1 MDPVIVGI
9 VVVIVVIILMVAR
22 SKKSYSE
29 IKALHLK
36 NEQDRIKKAAE
47 NIRRAAESTPVVI
60 AEVKTPYEVSS
71 AASAQ
76 QIIKNEA
83 VNLHRATAETKVA
96 VAVDLAQNSVKPAAD
111 QMSVSEIEK
120 VIQTINLSSTVFLN
134 LLLTYYYTVLPKEY
148 HPRLKI
154 LIDVLGL
161 IDKAIDLHLDDNYGR
176 LEKMNEQEF
185 NALVEQAA
193 AVLCT
198 PEFKNTTIPAMRAQL
213 IPVKAGSPYGTNL
226 VGNANAEGMEAAPVA
241 IASQQSDTTTQYAD
255 GTIQL
260 SNGTPTPAK
269 YPMVDALERAGIVN
283 NDVQLQLME
292 NFVNEALNM
301 MVSAS
306 QRFCTARANDKSRE
320 YISNCLKQLRGLILS
335 FKNSMYLMIVQS
347 YNMAQ
352 IHVA

>member
-29 IKALHLK
+29 IKAQHLK

-47 NIRRAAESTPVVI
+47 DIRRAAESKPA
-60 AEVKTPYEVSS
+60 AEIKTPYEASS

-83 VNLHRATAETKVA
+83 ANLHRATTETKIA
-96 VAVDLAQNSVKPAAD
+96 VAVDLAQNPAKPAND
-111 QMSVSEIEK
+111 QMSVKEIEN

-134 LLLTYYYTVLPKEY
+134 LLLTYYYTVLPKEH

-154 LIDVLGL
+154 LIDVLGV
-161 IDKAIDLHLDDNYGR
+161 IDKAIDLHIDDNYGQ

-193 AVLCT
+193 VKICT
-198 PEFKNTTIPAMRAQL
+198 PDFKNKIIPEMRAQL
-213 IPVKAGSPYGTNL
+213 IPVKSERPYGT
-226 VGNANAEGMEAAPVA
+226 EGMETAPMA
-241 IASQQSDTTTQYAD
+241 MSSQQ
-255 GTIQL
+255 
-260 SNGTPTPAK
+260 PEK
-269 YPMVDALERAGIVN
+269 HPMVDALERNGIVN
-283 NDVQLQLME
+283 NDIQLQLME

-320 YISNCLKQLRGLILS
+320 YITNCLKQLRGLILS

-352 IHVA
+352 THVA

>member
-29 IKALHLK
+29 IKAQHLK

-47 NIRRAAESTPVVI
+47 DIRRAAETKPA
-60 AEVKTPYEVSS
+60 AEIQTPYEAS
-71 AASAQ
+71 SAQ
-76 QIIKNEA
+76 QIIKNESA
-83 VNLHRATAETKVA
+83 NLHRATTETKVA
-96 VAVDLAQNSVKPAAD
+96 VAVDLAQNPVKPAAD
-111 QMSVSEIEK
+111 QMSIKEIEN

-134 LLLTYYYTVLPKEY
+134 LLLTYYYTVLPKEH

-154 LIDVLGL
+154 LIDVLGA
-161 IDKAIDLHLDDNYGR
+161 IDKAIDLNIDENYGQ

-185 NALVEQAA
+185 NALVEVA
-193 AVLCT
+193 AVKICT
-198 PEFKNTTIPAMRAQL
+198 PDFKNKIIPEMRAQL
-213 IPVKAGSPYGTNL
+213 IPVKS
-226 VGNANAEGMEAAPVA
+226 EGMETAPIA
-241 IASQQSDTTTQYAD
+241 IASQQQPIAMSQEPVAMTQYAD
-255 GTIQL
+255 GTTYTL
-260 SNGTPTPAK
+260 AK
-269 YPMVDALERAGIVN
+269 HPMVDALERAGVVN
-283 NDVQLQLME
+283 NDIQLQLME

-320 YISNCLKQLRGLILS
+320 YITNCLKQLRGLILS
-335 FKNSMYLMIVQS
+335 FKNSMYFMIVHS

>member
-29 IKALHLK
+29 IKAQHLK

-47 NIRRAAESTPVVI
+47 DIRRAAESKPA
-60 AEVKTPYEVSS
+60 AEIKTPYEASS

-83 VNLHRATAETKVA
+83 ANLHRATTETKIA
-96 VAVDLAQNSVKPAAD
+96 VAVDLAQNPAKPAND
-111 QMSVSEIEK
+111 QMSVKEIEN

-134 LLLTYYYTVLPKEY
+134 LLLTYYYTVLPKEH

-154 LIDVLGL
+154 LIDVLGA
-161 IDKAIDLHLDDNYGR
+161 IDKAIDLNIDENYGR

-185 NALVEQAA
+185 NALVEDAA
-193 AVLCT
+193 TKICT
-198 PEFKNTTIPAMRAQL
+198 PDFKNKIIPEMRAKL
-213 IPVKAGSPYGTNL
+213 IPVKA
-226 VGNANAEGMEAAPVA
+226 EGMEDTPVA
-241 IASQQSDTTTQYAD
+241 IASQQSD

-260 SNGTPTPAK
+260 SNGTTYIPKPAK
-269 YPMVDALERAGIVN
+269 HPMVDALERAGVVN
-283 NDVQLQLME
+283 NDIQLQLME

-320 YISNCLKQLRGLILS
+320 YITNCLKQLRNLILS

-352 IHVA
+352 THVA